1 MKAIIAALLVSV
13 SLSAV
18 AADTAAVYEGRGNI
32 YKTNATL
39 ADLRHVETELNQ
51 DTHGNTL
58 GIASNAGR
66 ITVVEQTKVDR
77 SEFVKDQQRQ
87 DAAQRDTG
95 NKVDGLAARAD
106 STDLALIGHT
116 ERNDGQDVRL
126 NGHDQQLANQ
136 DAVNAAVSS
145 SLAGMYTD
153 MGGLRNEVRKA
164 SREAKEA
171 KAGAAVA
178 LAVAAQQFSTDRSAG
193 FQTAISA
200 GTIGGYQALAIG
212 AGGAISD
219 TVFLNAALSKASNQT
234 GAAVSLTKRW

>member
-1 MKAIIAALLVSV
+1 MKSLIIAALLLVSV
-13 SLSAV
+13 SAV
-18 AADTAAVYEGRGNI
+18 AADTAAIYEGRGNI

-66 ITVVEQTKVDR
+66 ITVLENTKVDR
-77 SEFVKDQQRQ
+77 TEFVKDQQRQ
-87 DAAQRDTG
+87 DAVQRDTG
-95 NKVDGLAARAD
+95 NKVDSLAARAD
-106 STDLALIGHT
+106 SSDLALIRET
-116 ERNDGQDVRL
+116 SRNDGQDVRL
-126 NGHDQQLANQ
+126 SDHDRQLANQ

-153 MGGLRNEVRKA
+153 MGGLRSEVRKA

-171 KAGAAVA
+171 KAGASVA

-193 FQTAISA
+193 FQTAVSA
-200 GTIGGYQALAIG
+200 ATLGGYQALAVG
-212 AGGAISD
+212 AGGAITD
-219 TVFLNAALSKASNQT
+219 TVFLNAAVSKASNQT

>member
-1 MKAIIAALLVSV
+1 MKSLITAALMLLSV
-13 SLSAV
+13 SAV
-18 AADTAAVYEGRGNI
+18 AADNIYEGRGNI
-32 YKTNATL
+32 YETPATL
-39 ADLRHVETELNQ
+39 ADLQSEATRLN
-51 DTHGNTL
+51 TYNHGNTL

-77 SEFVKDQQRQ
+77 TEFTKDQQRQ
-87 DAAQRDTG
+87 DAAQRNTG
-95 NKVDGLAARAD
+95 TRVDGLAARAD

-116 ERNDGQDVRL
+116 ERNDTQDVRL

-153 MGGLRNEVRKA
+153 MGGLRSEVRKA

-171 KAGAAVA
+171 KAGASVS

-200 GTIGGYQALAIG
+200 ATIGGYQALAVG
-212 AGGAISD
+212 AGGAITD
-219 TVFLNAALSKASNQT
+219 TVFLNAAVSKASNQT

>member
-1 MKAIIAALLVSV
+1 MKSLIIAALMLLSV
-13 SLSAV
+13 SAV
-18 AADTAAVYEGRGNI
+18 AADNIYEGRGNI

-39 ADLRHVETELNQ
+39 ADLQSEATRLNTY
-51 DTHGNTL
+51 THGNSVAIKIHDGQIKDL
-58 GIASNAGR
+58 Q
-66 ITVVEQTKVDR
+66 QTKVDR
-77 SEFVKDQQRQ
+77 TEFVKDQQRQ
-87 DAAQRDTG
+87 DAVQRDTG

-116 ERNDGQDVRL
+116 ERNDGQDARL

-200 GTIGGYQALAIG
+200 GTLGGYQALAIG